1 MAPVLCKLNPA
12 ISPIVSFCAYSWA
25 CTATD
30 LTYVHVTSYAG
41 QKVRLLFWN
50 ACCLHCAKPKS
61 NSFPIVT
68 CHHSPTPEHLNTISS
83 NTKRGQFEHLQH
95 SPSLDPMPLWVIRKV
110 TQEWPKALLA
120 RKTVIRK
127 KIRKKEKKKG
137 TGSIKSRKADF
148 RSNDITT
155 YFPCVSSWGIS
166 GSSQMK
172 LLSSS
177 HKSYLDCML

>member
-120 RKTVIRK
+120 RKIVIRK
-127 KIRKKEKKKG
+127 KIRKKKKKKKRDG
-137 TGSIKSRKADF
+137 LYQKQEGWF
-148 RSNDITT
+148 
-155 YFPCVSSWGIS
+155 
-166 GSSQMK
+166 
-172 LLSSS
+172 
-177 HKSYLDCML
+177 